1 MRRPT
6 ALLSLLLALGLGLL
20 PLHAAD
26 SPSGKMTADDLR
38 LEMRKLWEDHIGWTR
53 HFIVSALADLP
64 DEQATT
70 ERLLQNQKDIGNAI
84 KPFYGDAAGTKLT
97 GLLEEH
103 ILIAADIVTA
113 AKAGETS
120 KLEADK
126 KRWSANADQIAT
138 FLSGANP
145 KHWPAADMKSML
157 SDHLATTT
165 AVLEARLRQDWK
177 ADVAAYEKVHEQ
189 ILEMSDMLAE
199 GIVKQFP
206 DKLQGK

>member
-6 ALLSLLLALGLGLL
+6 ALLSFLLVLGFGLQ
-20 PLHAAD
+20 PLHATD

-38 LEMRKLWEDHIGWTR
+38 FEMRKLWEEHIGWTR

-64 DEQATT
+64 DKQATT
-70 ERLLQNQKDIGNAI
+70 ERLLQNQRDIGNAI

-113 AKAGETS
+113 AKAGDTS

-126 KRWSANADQIAT
+126 KRWSTNADQIAT

-145 KHWPAADMKSML
+145 KHWPGAEMKAMMA
-157 SDHLATTT
+157 DHLGTTT
-165 AVLEARLRQDWK
+165 AVLEARLKKDWK
-177 ADVAAYEKVHEQ
+177 ADIAAYDKVHEQ
-189 ILEMSDMLAE
+189 ILGMADMLSE

-206 DKLQGK
+206 DKLRGK

>member
-1 MRRPT
+1 MRRPI
-6 ALLSLLLALGLGLL
+6 ALLSFLLVLGLCGL
-20 PLHAAD
+20 PLHASD
-26 SPSGKMTADDLR
+26 SPSGKITAGDLR
-38 LEMRKLWEDHIGWTR
+38 LEMRKLWEDHIDWTR
-53 HFIVSALADLP
+53 HFMVSALADLP
-64 DEQATT
+64 DKQATT

-84 KPFYGDAAGTKLT
+84 KPFFGDAAGTKLT

-113 AKAGETS
+113 AKAGDST

-126 KRWSANADQIAT
+126 KRWSANADQVAT

-145 KHWPAADMKSML
+145 KHWPAADMKSMMN
-157 SDHLATTT
+157 DHLATTT
-165 AVLEARLRQDWK
+165 AELEARLKKDWK

-199 GIVKQFP
+199 GIAKQFP
-206 DKLQGK
+206 EKLRGK

>member
-6 ALLSLLLALGLGLL
+6 ALLSFLLVLGFGLL

-26 SPSGKMTADDLR
+26 SPSGKMTADELR
-38 LEMRKLWEDHIGWTR
+38 LEMRKLWKDHIGWTR
-53 HFIVSALADLP
+53 HFIVSSLADLP
-64 DEQATT
+64 DKQATT

-84 KPFYGDAAGTKLT
+84 KPFFGDAAGAKLT

-113 AKAGETS
+113 AKAGDTS

-145 KHWPAADMKSML
+145 KHWPAAEMKSMMA
-157 SDHLATTT
+157 DHLSTTT
-165 AVLEARLRQDWK
+165 AELEARLKKDWK
-177 ADVAAYEKVHEQ
+177 ADITAYEKVHEQ
-189 ILEMSDMLAE
+189 ILEMADMLTE

-206 DKLQGK
+206 EKLRGK